1 MQKKIIET
9 TWIACS
15 LIEKNEGQIE
25 GLPANPRLIRDE
37 KFRKL
42 CDSIK
47 EQPEMLSLRELLVF
61 PHNGKY
67 VIIGGNMRFAA
78 MQHLGYT
85 EAPCKII
92 PADTPVAALKAYTIK
107 DNNGFGDWDWDMLA
121 NEWDSQE
128 LNDWGL
134 DVWQADD
141 EESGGNGSG
150 EGGDGAS
157 ADELYTKK
165 IEIPIYPCTNPKP
178 VLSDCFDAEKCN
190 TLIEEIERAD
200 ISEEEKVFLKIAAY
214 RHCVINFEKVAD
226 YYAHSDKK
234 VQELFENNALVLID
248 FDKAIENGFVLL
260 TKAMREAYSEDYGD
274 DEE

>member
-9 TWIACS
+9 TWLACS

-37 KFRKL
+37 KFQKL

-61 PHNGKY
+61 PYNGKY

-78 MQHLGYT
+78 MQQLGYT

-92 PADTPVAALKAYTIK
+92 PADTPVATLKAYTIK
-107 DNNGFGDWDWDMLA
+107 DNNGFGDWDWNMLA

-134 DVWQADD
+134 DVWQQTDVDVDD
-141 EESGGNGSG
+141 FFNEVDN
-150 EGGDGAS
+150 
-157 ADELYTKK
+157 
-165 IEIPIYPCTNPKP
+165 
-178 VLSDCFDAEKCN
+178 
-190 TLIEEIERAD
+190 
-200 ISEEEKVFLKIAAY
+200 
-214 RHCVINFEKVAD
+214 
-226 YYAHSDKK
+226 
-234 VQELFENNALVLID
+234 
-248 FDKAIENGFVLL
+248 
-260 TKAMREAYSEDYGD
+260 TKAEVKGEKITITLPADLNIYKDDIISKVKDTLAEDYQGCKVS
-274 DEE
+274 

>member
-9 TWIACS
+9 TWLACS

-37 KFRKL
+37 KFQKL

-67 VIIGGNMRFAA
+67 VIVGGNQRFAA
-78 MQHLGYT
+78 MTHLGYT

-141 EESGGNGSG
+141 EESGVNAGAEGS
-150 EGGDGAS
+150 ETDNK
-157 ADELYTKK
+157 YTRKVDT
-165 IEIPIYPCTNPKP
+165 PIYKIKGEKP
-178 VLSDCFDAEKCN
+178 ELSDCIDRSKTDE
-190 TLIEEIERAD
+190 LIQLVKGSALSD
-200 ISEEEKVFLKIAAY
+200 EEKRLLEAAAY
-214 RHCVINFEKVAD
+214 RFVDFRFDKIAEF
-226 YYAHSDKK
+226 YAHSSKD
-234 VQELFENNALVLID
+234 VQELFETLAMVIVD
-248 FDKAIENGFVLL
+248 YDKAIELGFVKHIEQIQELN
-260 TKAMREAYSEDYGD
+260 AEN
-274 DEE
+274 DEI